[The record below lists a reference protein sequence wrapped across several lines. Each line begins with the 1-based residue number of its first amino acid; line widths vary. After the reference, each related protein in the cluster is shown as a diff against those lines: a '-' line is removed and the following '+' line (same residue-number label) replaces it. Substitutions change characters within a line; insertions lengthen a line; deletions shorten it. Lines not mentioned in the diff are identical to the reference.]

1 VKNSKSFR
9 SKLSFFCLALIL
21 VQPLCLPF
29 PAEAQVVPYARTFP
43 KPQGDVEAAL
53 KELQA
58 YSGQRLPIVDGF
70 VAVSGQPLDR
80 YERAF
85 YQFSI
90 ELVSNGS
97 DSTVVKLS
105 AKITT
110 WYADPDPSKSGYQ
123 VLPSNGRLE
132 MDLLDRLSEKFGGKS
147 PIYVPR
153 SVLQTPRPKIDPQGN
168 ALSENPLSPGRTADS
183 SVGSPATT
191 SSPNLTASEIAA
203 LKTQREGEQKHM
215 LELKSELEGLQE
227 IQHNQT
233 RPRNLV
239 IVKKSGSPVLSRPVE
254 GAKVLFAASVDDEF
268 EFIETQGEWFH
279 VQIAGAAR
287 GWIRRSEAESMDP
300 RWNAGATAAK
310 ADAETGPV
318 FKVTREEI
326 GQFQGDWAPLKGLK
340 VKIFWVQ
347 PVASPT
353 ASTSPGEKR
362 EFTKSLFQRAW
373 GDSKQAQNAFV
384 GVVVVFDA
392 PDGGQ
397 ISTTMTTLQG
407 WLEGKTSEVE
417 FWRQGS
423 IDPPE
428 LFSMPLKH

>member
-9 SKLSFFCLALIL
+9 SRLSLFCLSLIL
-21 VQPLCLPF
+21 VQPLSLPF
-29 PAEAQVVPYARTFP
+29 PAEAQAVPYARTLARSR
-43 KPQGDVEAAL
+43 GDVEAAL

-70 VAVSGQPLDR
+70 VAVGGQSLDR

-85 YQFSI
+85 YQFSV
-90 ELVSNGS
+90 ELVTNGS
-97 DSTVVKLS
+97 DSTIVKLS
-105 AKITT
+105 AKITA

-132 MDLLDRLSEKFGGKS
+132 LDLLDRLSEKLGGKS

-153 SVLQTPRPKIDPQGN
+153 SALQTPRPKIDTSG
-168 ALSENPLSPGRTADS
+168 NPLPDGSTPLARAADAP
-183 SVGSPATT
+183 VGSAAANTPSSLTT
-191 SSPNLTASEIAA
+191 SEIAA
-203 LKTQREGEQKHM
+203 LKTQRENEEKHM
-215 LELKSELEGLQE
+215 LELKSDLEGLQE

-239 IVKKSGSPVLSRPVE
+239 IVKKTGSAVLARPAE
-254 GAKVLFAASVDDEF
+254 GSKVLFAASVDDEF

-279 VQIAGAAR
+279 IQIAGAAR

-300 RWNAGATAAK
+300 RWNVGATGARAE
-310 ADAETGPV
+310 AETGPV
-318 FKVTREEI
+318 FKVTREEV
-326 GQFQGDWAPLKGLK
+326 GEFQGDWAPLKSLK

-347 PVASPT
+347 PSAAPA
-353 ASTSPGEKR
+353 ASTSAAEKR

-373 GDSKQAQNAFV
+373 DDSKQAQNTIA

-397 ISTTMTTLQG
+397 VSTTLSALQS
-407 WLEGKTSEVE
+407 WIEGKASELL
-417 FWRQGS
+417 FWPQCS
-423 IDPPE
+423 IDPAD
-428 LFSMPLKH
+428 LFGAPVKR